1 MSKANLIQSEDFK
14 EYQKALLQRL
24 EDHYTILHGLLSMA
38 STSLDAMQTKMIKL
52 EALRAVIAEVEL
64 IYNLP
69 LESIKNTEPGKA
81 IAKKNGRSFLSII
94 ARAFGSSV
102 PVDEKNRS

>member
-1 MSKANLIQSEDFK
+1 MSKSNLLQSEDFK

-24 EDHYTILHGLLSMA
+24 EDHYVILHGLLSLP
-38 STSLDAMQTKMIKL
+38 SRSLDDMQVKMIKL

-69 LESIKNTEPGKA
+69 LDSIRTTEPGKA
-81 IAKKNGRSFLSII
+81 VAKKNSHSFLDSM
-94 ARAFGSSV
+94 ARAFNSTHAG
-102 PVDEKNRS
+102 EKDRS